1 MSQSAPPRA
10 VPDPDEIS
18 ARIRAALPSLSPAAA
33 KVARL
38 ILEDPDVVTRSTVL
52 DLKELTGVS
61 EATIVRA
68 ARSLGFAGF
77 PQLRLALAA
86 ASGRRQVSQQVVTGN
101 VSQSDAVDVVIAK
114 LAEAEQQALRETA
127 AHLDPDAVD
136 QVTGAITRASR
147 TVSFGI
153 AASGLVAS
161 DFQQKLTRA
170 GFICSSPSDIHLAVT
185 EAALLQDQDV
195 VLIVSHSG
203 ETHESL
209 DVLDVA
215 RGAGAVTVALTGSER
230 STLAR
235 KADYSL
241 IAAGHERGLRPGAL
255 SSRIGQLFVV
265 DCLFVSLTQKT
276 FDATGASIQLTREA
290 VTNMHSD
297 GARG

>member
-1 MSQSAPPRA
+1 MTTDTQ
-10 VPDPDEIS
+10 DPDEIS

-38 ILEDPDVVTRSTVL
+38 ILDDPDKVTRSTVL
-52 DLKELTGVS
+52 DLKETTGVS

-68 ARSLGFAGF
+68 ARSLGFAGY

-86 ASGRRQVSQQVVTGN
+86 ASGRRQPNHQVVTGN
-101 VSQSDAVDVVIAK
+101 VSQSDAIDVVIAK

-127 AHLDPDAVD
+127 AHLDPDSID
-136 QVTGAITRASR
+136 QVTAAIARASR
-147 TVSFGI
+147 ILSFGI
-153 AASGLVAS
+153 GASGLVAA
-161 DFQQKLTRA
+161 DFQHKLTRA

-185 EAALLQDQDV
+185 DATLLKDQDV
-195 VLIVSHSG
+195 ALIVSHSG

-209 DVLDVA
+209 NVLDVA
-215 RGAGAVTVALTGSER
+215 GDAGAVTVALTGSER

-276 FDATGASIQLTREA
+276 FETTSASIQMTRETVA
-290 VTNMHSD
+290 NMHSGSS
-297 GARG
+297 GA